1 MNITIPEKLRHD
13 RGFTMI
19 EVLVV
24 LAIVGILIATTLPT
38 YLKQRPQRML
48 AATTNL
54 MVANFN
60 SARVLAIQNNQNIYM
75 EFIPEVDTFRIWDAT
90 NWARYT
96 AFSMQPFSVGAFSVA
111 AFSIAPLKTFSP
123 LLHVNIYSG
132 VPTVWRNL
140 GSERAIGGDKVIPS
154 EVDIRMNPNT
164 CTDQAWFDPALIA
177 RPTSASVP
185 DSLKLL
191 SRTPLLFIVFHPDG
205 STANSWQYP
214 CNSIFSYKE
223 PPLGR
228 NLGVTEI
235 FLQVRGDENLITSS
249 DYTPNYVQDKNPDI
263 RVFGY
268 FPNQSLAT
276 MFYEDGTKRNLGG
289 ANNNEREIKAGA
301 MSDANGRRIII
312 NNATG
317 RCVVENW
324 APYDIDVPPRNGVS
338 LSPDD
343 NNFVNRKNWL

>member
-1 MNITIPEKLRHD
+1 MRITIPRNLRHD

-48 AATTNL
+48 AAATNL
-54 MVANFN
+54 LVANFN
-60 SARVLAIQNNQNIYM
+60 SARVLAIQNNQNVYM
-75 EFIPEVDTFRIWDAT
+75 EFIPEVDTFRIWDAS
-90 NWARYT
+90 NWKRYT
-96 AFSMQPFSVGAFSVA
+96 SFSMRAYSVSGFSVG

-123 LLHVNIYSG
+123 LLHVKIYSG

-140 GSERAIGGDKVIPS
+140 GSERAIGSDKVIPN

-164 CTDQAWFDPALIA
+164 CADQSWFDPALIA
-177 RPTSASVP
+177 RPTSKSVP

-205 STANSWQYP
+205 STANSWQFP
-214 CNSIFSYKE
+214 CPSIFSYKE

-235 FLQVRGDENLITSS
+235 FLQTRGDWNVVTAK
-249 DYTPNYVQDKNPDI
+249 DYVPNYVNPGDPNI
-263 RVFGY
+263 RVLGY

-276 MFYEDGTKRNLGG
+276 MYYEDGTPRNLGV
-289 ANNNEREIKAGA
+289 NDEREINSGA
-301 MSDANGRRIII
+301 MSESNGRRIII

-317 RCVVENW
+317 RVVVEDW
-324 APYDIDVPPRNGVS
+324 PPYDIDVPPKNGEP
-338 LSPDD
+338 LSPD
-343 NNFVNRKNWL
+343 NVNFPNRKHWL